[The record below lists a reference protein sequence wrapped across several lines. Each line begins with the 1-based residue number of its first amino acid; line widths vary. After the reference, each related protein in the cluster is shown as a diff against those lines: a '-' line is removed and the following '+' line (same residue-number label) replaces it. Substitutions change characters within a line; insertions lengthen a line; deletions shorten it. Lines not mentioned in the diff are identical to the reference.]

1 MAITD
6 AERLQAAAVALMRYN
21 VLGAAAG
28 GGGTEALF
36 QVHFI
41 DFLYGIPEVIESL

>member
-21 VLGAAAG
+21 VMGAATG
-28 GGGTEALF
+28 GGGAEVF
-36 QVHFI
+36 FKIYFV
-41 DFLYGIPEVIESL
+41 DVLYGIPELIE

>member
-21 VLGAAAG
+21 VLGG
-28 GGGTEALF
+28 GGAEVF
-36 QVHFI
+36 FKIYFV
-41 DFLYGIPEVIESL
+41 DVLYGIPELIE